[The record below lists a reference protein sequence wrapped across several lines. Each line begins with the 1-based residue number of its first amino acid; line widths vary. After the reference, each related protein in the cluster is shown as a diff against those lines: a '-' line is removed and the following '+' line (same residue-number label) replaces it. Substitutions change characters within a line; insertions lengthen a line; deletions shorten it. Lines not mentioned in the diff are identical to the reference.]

1 MDGNTASSDF
11 VLQWGNGKRLRCM
24 KFQSNSKES
33 SGSDQPMTRK
43 DRRVIRS
50 DLKNHNSKD
59 PNILHAAARKSHG
72 TNGYINLRQRPASPS
87 HRNSEGSISMRGH
100 SNGVKKTFVSPD
112 RVEKKGGTANKN
124 NNINSNHQNDNHHHQ
139 GSGSGGSGSSETA
152 QEGKK
157 GDDLAGS
164 QGGNALWPPKFLIAL
179 TNKEKEED
187 FMAIKGSK
195 LPQKPKKRAKFI
207 QRSVNLVFPGSW
219 LCDLTLERYKVREKK
234 VSKKRPPRGLKALGG
249 HMDSDSE

>member
-33 SGSDQPMTRK
+33 SGSGRPMTRK
-43 DRRVIRS
+43 DLRVIRS

-59 PNILHAAARKSHG
+59 PNILHAAAGKSHG
-72 TNGYINLRQRPASPS
+72 INGYIDLRLRPASPS
-87 HRNSEGSISMRGH
+87 HRVLSMRGH
-100 SNGVKKTFVSPD
+100 RNGVETFVSPD
-112 RVEKKGGTANKN
+112 RGDKKGGTANEN
-124 NNINSNHQNDNHHHQ
+124 SNIDSNHQNDNHHHQ

-157 GDDLAGS
+157 GGDLAGS
-164 QGGNALWPPKFLIAL
+164 EGSNTLWPPKFLLAL

-195 LPQKPKKRAKFI
+195 LPQRPRKRAKFI
-207 QRSVNLVFPGSW
+207 QRSVNLVCPGSW

-234 VSKKRPPRGLKALGG
+234 VSKKRPRGLKAMGG